1 MNKRFGAL
9 KNNDNIFK
17 TEVFKRRAIDD
28 RGTRGTYAPP
38 FKGDTRETRGGRGG
52 GETRETNPHRRNQLA
67 GTPDMFQENR
77 KQANT
82 VSKNFDL
89 HTEVFP
95 ELHSKPVT
103 QDTISRKTQLNFNK
117 IFKKSESIDL
127 NNSPESVVISRAVTN
142 FDSAASQKSLKMTM
156 SIIRHLDERELK
168 ANYMRWYNN
177 WQLDRNN
184 RIEDGETFY
193 ELDDLDELDDYSDSG
208 SSINSDPD
216 ETEYWGSKGRSYDN

>member
-38 FKGDTRETRGGRGG
+38 FKGDTRETRGGGRGGGRG

-82 VSKNFDL
+82 VSNNFDL
-89 HTEVFP
+89 QAEVFP
-95 ELHSKPVT
+95 ELHSKSVT
-103 QDTISRKTQLNFNK
+103 QDTVSRKTQLNFNK

-127 NNSPESVVISRAVTN
+127 NNSPQLAVISRVVTN

-168 ANYMRWYNN
+168 ANYMKWYNN
-177 WQLDRNN
+177 WQLDRNK

-193 ELDDLDELDDYSDSG
+193 EPYDLDELDDYSDSG
-208 SSINSDPD
+208 SSIDSDHD
-216 ETEYWGSKGRSYDN
+216 ETEYWALKG